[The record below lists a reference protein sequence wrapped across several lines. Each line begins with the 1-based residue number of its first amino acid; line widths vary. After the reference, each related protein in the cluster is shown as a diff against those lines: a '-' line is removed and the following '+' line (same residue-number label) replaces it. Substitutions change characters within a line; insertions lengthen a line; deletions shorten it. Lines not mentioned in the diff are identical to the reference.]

1 MHYTGRLLDGRKF
14 DSSKDRNKPFDF
26 TLGVGQVIQ
35 VSARVTRLGD
45 FFPIWLLLEAH
56 CIVTLWKAQVAQRN
70 SNISGYFLLKQI
82 ILHERSEQS
91 ERSEVKRYQKQ
102 A

>member
-35 VSARVTRLGD
+35 V
-45 FFPIWLLLEAH
+45 IKLL
-56 CIVTLWKAQVAQRN
+56 CFN
-70 SNISGYFLLKQI
+70 SFKKY
-82 ILHERSEQS
+82 
-91 ERSEVKRYQKQ
+91 